1 VQHVYL
7 TLRYFVL
14 EKERQKMS
22 KTKLEAERQIL
33 ISISLPPNI
42 VKSIDIM
49 RGDIPRSAY
58 LRKRIIAIVE
68 AEAQKENIPA

>member
-1 VQHVYL
+1 M
-7 TLRYFVL
+7 RYFVL
-14 EKERQKMS
+14 EEERQKM
-22 KTKLEAERQIL
+22 TKQQVEAVPQIG
-33 ISISLPPNI
+33 ISMSLPPNI

-68 AEAQKENIPA
+68 AEQQERVAANA